1 MTDRPFDA
9 LAAASRLSKI
19 GMDRDQAEAVAEVAQ
34 TAANSDR
41 ENLVTKTEMQAALAQ
56 LETRLTW
63 RIVGVGGA
71 VIAAVAL
78 IT

>member
-19 GMDRDQAEAVAEVAQ
+19 GMDRDQAEAVAEVAH
-34 TAANSDR
+34 TAATSDR
-41 ENLVTKTEMQAALAQ
+41 EKLVTKDELKAGLAQ
-56 LETRLTW
+56 LEMQLTW
-63 RIVGVGGA
+63 RLVGLGA
-71 VIAAVAL
+71 VVIAAVAL